1 MKKKGIKKFGWARA
15 FVVFWLALLG
25 VGYLS
30 IYPLVGILFLLS
42 MLYMIFMDTI
52 NERLFEKKTE
62 DEEPVKYDPSAL
74 GEPIKCPYCGKS
86 IPSGIQFCYYCGNNI
101 EEFKRIEAL
110 RVSTLKQID
119 DALIGIED
127 GAPKEDI
134 KKIKNLTN
142 KIIKKYEEKSD
153 HSHDEDKFMAYY
165 LPKTISAIEHYHV
178 LCTLEDLDGDELKIK
193 AQLEDSLDM
202 LADAFSNIFNRI
214 STEGLYDISADVSV
228 LETILKQ
235 DGLAESD
242 FPV

>member
-1 MKKKGIKKFGWARA
+1 
-15 FVVFWLALLG
+15 
-25 VGYLS
+25 
-30 IYPLVGILFLLS
+30 
-42 MLYMIFMDTI
+42 
-52 NERLFEKKTE
+52 
-62 DEEPVKYDPSAL
+62 
-74 GEPIKCPYCGKS
+74 
-86 IPSGIQFCYYCGNNI
+86 
-101 EEFKRIEAL
+101 
-110 RVSTLKQID
+110 
-119 DALIGIED
+119 
-127 GAPKEDI
+127 
-134 KKIKNLTN
+134 
-142 KIIKKYEEKSD
+142 
-153 HSHDEDKFMAYY
+153 MAYY